1 MENNW
6 APHCIIYILYY
17 IQKSRGG
24 GGGSGGGGVG
34 GGAGGGDGEE
44 MGVDAVRSRDGGD
57 VNDVFKVGSIG
68 SGVDRRRLSHGGFG
82 QTSHAGERIT
92 TRT

>member
-1 MENNW
+1 MQ
-6 APHCIIYILYY
+6 AGRARRHAGPDVGR
-17 IQKSRGG
+17 RGEIEA
-24 GGGSGGGGVG
+24 
-34 GGAGGGDGEE
+34 GAGGGDGEE

-57 VNDVFKVGSIG
+57 VNDVFKVGPIG

-82 QTSHAGERIT
+82 QTTDAGERIT